1 MLRNRKRKIPYL
13 SAGIILFC
21 ITALAFLE
29 IRGLRTTE
37 ETPYVS
43 MAWLYD
49 CREDSLQ
56 DYMRTDR
63 LPLCYQFGSTG
74 YQVDIPNTHYEST
87 DSGIAAE
94 VSDILWL
101 YIAEYDRKE
110 RGINTALGELPP
122 FILGSAYNRNSSY
135 ISMEKTEKGYL
146 SGLAAEYTYG
156 DVVLALE
163 QGREVA
169 GVITIFDFTIEDKG
183 LCIAA
188 MTTES
193 AEREKDA
200 CRDQAWEIAL
210 SMRPNP
216 DFKIAEKEDGAI
228 CEDRETVG
236 QGYKIEEISVADLSG
251 DEGSEGSGELSGLKT
266 QYVEST
272 PTPEPVP
279 TAEPTPEPTL
289 APSPMPV
296 QAPEPVPATE
306 QESVPVPGLG
316 MDSIPQIA
324 VTDVN
329 EQSFNAPLTG
339 VAMSIT
345 VTLGFSG
352 SSTVTVLC
360 PDGTVLNPDAVD
372 GNIFSFSTTAQPGT
386 YVVVT
391 TGYSAAGSVR
401 VHVHCG

>member
-21 ITALAFLE
+21 IAALAFLE

-49 CREDSLQ
+49 SREDSLK
-56 DYMRTDR
+56 DYTGTDR
-63 LPLCYQFGSTG
+63 LPLCYQFGSIG
-74 YQVDIPNTHYEST
+74 YQVDIPSTHYQST

-94 VSDILWL
+94 VSDSVWL

-110 RGINTALGELPP
+110 RGINTALGALPP
-122 FILGSAYNRNSSY
+122 FFLGSTYNRNSSY
-135 ISMEKTEKGYL
+135 IRMEKTQKGYL
-146 SGLAAEYTYG
+146 SGLAAEYAYG
-156 DVVLALE
+156 DVVLAFK

-169 GVITIFDFTIEDKG
+169 AVITIFDFTMEDKG
-183 LCIAA
+183 VCIAA

-193 AEREKDA
+193 AERVKDA

-216 DFKIAEKEDGAI
+216 DFEMAEKENGAA

-236 QGYKIEEISVADLSG
+236 QGYIIEEMAVADLSG
-251 DEGSEGSGELSGLKT
+251 EEGSDDYGEPSGLKT
-266 QYVEST
+266 QYVEPT
-272 PTPEPVP
+272 PTPKPVP
-279 TAEPTPEPTL
+279 TAEPTPVPEPT
-289 APSPMPV
+289 PSPKPV
-296 QAPEPVPATE
+296 QAPESVMEQEPVPA
-306 QESVPVPGLG
+306 PGQG
-316 MDSIPQIA
+316 TDSNLQIA
-324 VTDVN
+324 AADVN
-329 EQSFNAPLTG
+329 EQSFNPPLTG

-352 SSTVTVLC
+352 GSTVTVLC
-360 PDGTVLNPDAVD
+360 PDGTVLNPEAVD
-372 GNIFSFSTTAQPGT
+372 GNVFSFKTTAQPGT

>member
-21 ITALAFLE
+21 IAALAFLE
-29 IRGLRTTE
+29 IRGLRKTE

-49 CREDSLQ
+49 SREDSLK
-56 DYMRTDR
+56 DYIGTDR

-74 YQVDIPNTHYEST
+74 YQVDIPNTHYQST

-94 VSDILWL
+94 VSDCVWL

-110 RGINTALGELPP
+110 RGINTALEELPS
-122 FILGSAYNRNSSY
+122 FFLGSAYNRNSSY
-135 ISMEKTEKGYL
+135 ICMEKAQKGYL
-146 SGLAAEYTYG
+146 SGLVAEYAYG

-169 GVITIFDFTIEDKG
+169 GVITIFDFTADDKG
-183 LCIAA
+183 VCIAA
-188 MTTES
+188 MTTKS
-193 AEREKDA
+193 TERVKDA

-216 DFKIAEKEDGAI
+216 DFKMAEKEDGVA
-228 CEDRETVG
+228 CEDGETVE
-236 QGYKIEEISVADLSG
+236 QGYKIEEIAVADLSG
-251 DEGSEGSGELSGLKT
+251 EEGSEGSKEPSGLKT
-266 QYVEST
+266 QYVEPT
-272 PTPEPVP
+272 PTPKPVP
-279 TAEPTPEPTL
+279 TAEPTPVPEPT
-289 APSPMPV
+289 PSPKPV
-296 QAPEPVPATE
+296 QAPEPVTE
-306 QESVPVPGLG
+306 QEPVPAPGQG
-316 MDSIPQIA
+316 TDSTLQIA
-324 VTDVN
+324 AADVN
-329 EQSFNAPLTG
+329 EQSFYPPLTG

-352 SSTVTVLC
+352 NSTVTVSC
-360 PDGTVLNPDAVD
+360 PDGTVLNPEAVN
-372 GNIFSFSTTAQPGT
+372 GNVFSFKTTAQPGT

>member
-146 SGLAAEYTYG
+146 SGLAAEYAYG
-156 DVVLALE
+156 DVVLAFK

-216 DFKIAEKEDGAI
+216 DFKIAEKEDGAT

-236 QGYKIEEISVADLSG
+236 QGYIIEEMTVADLSG
-251 DEGSEGSGELSGLKT
+251 EEGPEDSGELSGLKT
-266 QYVEST
+266 QYVEPT
-272 PTPEPVP
+272 PTPK
-279 TAEPTPEPTL
+279 
-289 APSPMPV
+289 PV

-316 MDSIPQIA
+316 MDSTLQIA
-324 VTDVN
+324 ITDVN

>member
-21 ITALAFLE
+21 IAALAFLE
-29 IRGLRTTE
+29 IRGLRKTE

-49 CREDSLQ
+49 SREDSLK
-56 DYMRTDR
+56 DYMGTDR

-74 YQVDIPNTHYEST
+74 YQVDIPNTHYQST

-94 VSDILWL
+94 VSDCVWL

-110 RGINTALGELPP
+110 RGINTALEELPS
-122 FILGSAYNRNSSY
+122 FFLGSEYNRNSSF
-135 ISMEKTEKGYL
+135 IRMEKAQKGYL
-146 SGLAAEYTYG
+146 SGLVAEYAYG

-169 GVITIFDFTIEDKG
+169 GVITIFDFTADDKG
-183 LCIAA
+183 VCIAA
-188 MTTES
+188 MTTKS
-193 AEREKDA
+193 TERVKDA

-216 DFKIAEKEDGAI
+216 DFKMAEKEDGVA
-228 CEDRETVG
+228 CEDGETVE
-236 QGYKIEEISVADLSG
+236 QGYKIEEIAVADLSG
-251 DEGSEGSGELSGLKT
+251 EEGSEGSKEPSGLKT
-266 QYVEST
+266 QYVEPT
-272 PTPEPVP
+272 PTPKPVP
-279 TAEPTPEPTL
+279 TAEPTPVPEPT
-289 APSPMPV
+289 PSPKPV
-296 QAPEPVPATE
+296 QAPEPVTE
-306 QESVPVPGLG
+306 QEPVPAPGQG
-316 MDSIPQIA
+316 TDSTLQIA
-324 VTDVN
+324 AADVN
-329 EQSFNAPLTG
+329 EQSFNPPLTG

-352 SSTVTVLC
+352 NSTVTVSC
-360 PDGTVLNPDAVD
+360 PDGTVLNPEAVD
-372 GNIFSFSTTAQPGT
+372 GNVFSFKTTAQPGT

>member
-21 ITALAFLE
+21 IVALAFLE

-49 CREDSLQ
+49 SREDSLK
-56 DYMRTDR
+56 DYTRTDR

-74 YQVDIPNTHYEST
+74 YQVDIPNTHYQST

-94 VSDILWL
+94 VSDSVWL

-146 SGLAAEYTYG
+146 SGLATEYAYG
-156 DVVLALE
+156 DVVLAFK

-216 DFKIAEKEDGAI
+216 DFKIAEKEDGAT
-228 CEDRETVG
+228 CEDREIAG
-236 QGYKIEEISVADLSG
+236 QGYIIEEMAVADLSG
-251 DEGSEGSGELSGLKT
+251 EEGSEGSGEPSGIKT
-266 QYVEST
+266 QYVEPT
-272 PTPEPVP
+272 PTPKPVP
-279 TAEPTPEPTL
+279 TAEPTPVPEPT
-289 APSPMPV
+289 PSPKPV
-296 QAPEPVPATE
+296 QAPEPVTE
-306 QESVPVPGLG
+306 QEPVPVPGQG
-316 MDSIPQIA
+316 MDSTLQIVA
-324 VTDVN
+324 ADVN
-329 EQSFNAPLTG
+329 EQSFNPPLTG

-352 SSTVTVLC
+352 NSAVTVLC
-360 PDGTVLNPDAVD
+360 PDGTVLNPEAVD
-372 GNIFSFSTTAQPGT
+372 GNVFSFKTTAQPGT